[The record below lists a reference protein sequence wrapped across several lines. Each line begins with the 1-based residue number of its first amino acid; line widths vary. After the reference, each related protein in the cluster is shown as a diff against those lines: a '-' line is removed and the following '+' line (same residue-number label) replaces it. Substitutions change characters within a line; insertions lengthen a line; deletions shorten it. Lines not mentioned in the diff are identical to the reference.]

1 MKQIHD
7 FYFPDWDTHFETLP
21 NFNKKIGYQEA
32 QRNRALAQVKEF
44 EVAVDCGAHVG
55 LWSRDLSNFFNQL
68 YCFEPMQEIFE
79 CLKINIQSKN
89 VKFYNCALG
98 AKNSKGDVLANY
110 NSGNSGDTQVIKDI
124 QIRFSKIDVIQET
137 EIMPLD
143 NLNLNKLDFFKID
156 VEGLGFDVLK
166 GSKNT
171 LEKCSPV
178 VCIELLE
185 LKEKKEQISFLN
197 SLRYELVDI
206 IIKEHI
212 FVKNF
217 SKN

>member
-1 MKQIHD
+1 
-7 FYFPDWDTHFETLP
+7 
-21 NFNKKIGYQEA
+21 
-32 QRNRALAQVKEF
+32 
-44 EVAVDCGAHVG
+44 
-55 LWSRDLSNFFNQL
+55 
-68 YCFEPMQEIFE
+68 MQEFFE
-79 CLKINIQSKN
+79 CLKTNIQSKN

-98 AKNSKGDVLANY
+98 AENSKGDVLVTK
-110 NSGNSGDTQVIKDI
+110 NSGNSGNTHVIKDNQKI
-124 QIRFSKIDVIQET
+124 FNKIDVIQKI
-137 EIMPLD
+137 EIMLLD

-178 VCIELLE
+178 VCIELFE
-185 LKEKKEQISFLN
+185 LKEKQEQISFLN
-197 SLRYELVDI
+197 SLGYELVDI